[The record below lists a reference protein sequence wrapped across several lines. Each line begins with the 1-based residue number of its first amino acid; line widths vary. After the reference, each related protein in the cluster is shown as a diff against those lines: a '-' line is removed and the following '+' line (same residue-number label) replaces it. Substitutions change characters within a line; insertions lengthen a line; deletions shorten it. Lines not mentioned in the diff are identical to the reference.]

1 MPAAAPLER
10 GAPNHRIAGILF
22 VGALMTSAWAWW
34 LIAWPVITQEAAPR
48 HVGHFAAVFTHM
60 LGGTVMLALGAAAL
74 FVGWTR
80 RHFRY
85 HKGFGYAYLAAGVV
99 GSVIAFVLAV
109 APGHRN
115 PEASLAA
122 RLADANDTGIALA
135 TLSVAWVAVSAMAFR
150 AAKNRRFD
158 THRAWMIRSYVL
170 TWTFVLCRLLGR
182 VPALESLGDG
192 AAIVW
197 LSWIVPLL
205 VCEIALQWSATS
217 PRPIAIEE
225 ADPAHPL
232 GPPLR
237 APN

>member
-1 MPAAAPLER
+1 MIAEAVGGPGRGRTAA
-10 GAPNHRIAGILF
+10 ILF
-22 VGALMTSAWAWW
+22 GGALVTSAWAWW
-34 LIAWPVITQEAAPR
+34 LIAWPVVTLEAAPR
-48 HVGHFAAVFTHM
+48 HVGHFAAVYTHM
-60 LGGTVMLALGAAAL
+60 IGGTVMLTLGAAAL

-80 RHFRY
+80 RQFRF
-85 HKGFGYAYLAAGVV
+85 HKAFGYAYLAAGAV
-99 GSVIAFVLAV
+99 GSLIAFVLAV

-122 RLADANDTGIALA
+122 RLADVNDTGIALA
-135 TLSVAWVAVSAMAFR
+135 TLSVAWLAVSAMAFR

-182 VPALESLGDG
+182 VPALGSLGDG

-205 VCEIALQWSATS
+205 VCEIALQWSAAS
-217 PRPIAIEE
+217 PRPSAV
-225 ADPAHPL
+225 AAPL
-232 GPPLR
+232 
-237 APN
+237 A